1 MTLGPGKKE
10 RKNDTAGSKL
20 LDIRERQEGPS
31 TTKLF
36 TMLI

>member
-1 MTLGPGKKE
+1 MTIGPGKKE

-20 LDIRERQEGPS
+20 LDTRERQEGPS

-36 TMLI
+36 TLII